1 MTRRRVKK
9 LGVLINQNQS
19 SLTSRMIELEQSLQ
33 TLGAQVG
40 DVREELTEVKENVA
54 KVKVENERENT
65 DKRESEDESD
75 MKNELAEIKQSVE
88 VVKTMIS
95 LLQLSLAGDQKDIE
109 SDL

>member
-1 MTRRRVKK
+1 MTRRRVKR

-33 TLGAQVG
+33 TLGGRVG
-40 DVREELTEVKENVA
+40 DVKEELAEVKESVA
-54 KVKVENERENT
+54 QVKVDNEKET
-65 DKRESEDESD
+65 ADKRDSNDESD
-75 MKNELAEIKQSVE
+75 MRNELAEIKQSVE

>member
-1 MTRRRVKK
+1 MTRRRVKR

-33 TLGAQVG
+33 SLGGQVG

-54 KVKVENERENT
+54 KVKVENEKENT
-65 DKRESEDESD
+65 DKREHKDESD
-75 MKNELAEIKQSVE
+75 VRNELAEIKQSVE
-88 VVKTMIS
+88 VVKTMLS
-95 LLQLSLAGDQKDIE
+95 LLQLSLAGDQKDVE